1 MVMKKRV
8 FHSRSDVRGYE
19 KVHLHSRI
27 DVRGYGKV

>member
-1 MVMKKRV
+1 MVMEKCI